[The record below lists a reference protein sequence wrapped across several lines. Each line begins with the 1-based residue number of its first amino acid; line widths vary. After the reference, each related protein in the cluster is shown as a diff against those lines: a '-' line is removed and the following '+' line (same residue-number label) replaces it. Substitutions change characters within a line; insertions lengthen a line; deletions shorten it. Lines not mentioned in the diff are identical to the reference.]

1 MKKLLH
7 LGCGNNNKFD
17 LKGFEDWEEIR
28 IDIDPNVLPDILK
41 SISELEDLPN
51 GMADA
56 IYTSHTIEHL
66 YEHEVLPMLV
76 ECRRL
81 LSPDGFVI
89 ITCPDV
95 ESACE
100 EISKR
105 GLKYP
110 LYNSPAGQITGFDI
124 LYGLQSD
131 VKNGNI
137 YIHGRTDD
145 VINIRGHRIGSE
157 EIESVVLKIK
167 EISECCA
174 VAIEDQLEGQIIK
187 LFVVSKNKVNNL
199 IENQI
204 ISAFGSFALP
214 KKIYYVKKL
223 PKTRSGKILRRL
235 IRAILLDPNKKYYGD
250 TSTIIDINVIKEI
263 KKVISKNE

>member
-1 MKKLLH
+1 VGKPSNKYIILNQLSSKNKKEIKIIKPWPGCMKRILNGEKEWKKYWSSLGEFKL
-7 LGCGNNNKFD
+7 FD
-17 LKGFEDWEEIR
+17 LGTK
-28 IDIDPNVLPDILK
+28 
-41 SISELEDLPN
+41 
-51 GMADA
+51 
-56 IYTSHTIEHL
+56 
-66 YEHEVLPMLV
+66 
-76 ECRRL
+76 
-81 LSPDGFVI
+81 
-89 ITCPDV
+89 
-95 ESACE
+95 
-100 EISKR
+100 
-105 GLKYP
+105 
-110 LYNSPAGQITGFDI
+110 
-124 LYGLQSD
+124 
-131 VKNGNI
+131 KNGNI